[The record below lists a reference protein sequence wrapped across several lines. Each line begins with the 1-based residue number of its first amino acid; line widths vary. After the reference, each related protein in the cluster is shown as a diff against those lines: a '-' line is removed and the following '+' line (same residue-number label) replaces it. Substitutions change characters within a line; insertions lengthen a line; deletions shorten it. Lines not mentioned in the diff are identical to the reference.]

1 MKECRG
7 RGKRQRMK
15 VRVKVRGGTKGTRA
29 RAEIPIATTCVRNY
43 TEHLSYMYVYIVL
56 HSITYNGICIIVSHK
71 SFKTITIFYKKLFLE
86 LTLCN
91 YIKTKL

>member
-1 MKECRG
+1 MKEWQRE
-7 RGKRQRMK
+7 REEARMK
-15 VRVKVRGGTKGTRA
+15 VRVKVRGGTKGNKSKSR
-29 RAEIPIATTCVRNY
+29 EILATTCVRNY

-71 SFKTITIFYKKLFLE
+71 SFKTITIFYKKPFLE